1 MVATALGA
9 GPIKFLSGELRPSTC
24 VGCVL
29 TYDTS
34 EARPRPIHGRRD
46 SKFRKMKP
54 LAGLLAA
61 IRAATTWLAASEV
74 PHAIVGG
81 VAASLHGKPR
91 VTKDVDLVAL
101 AEDSTWS
108 ALLEAARKQKIQ
120 PRIQA
125 PLDFAKT
132 TRVLLL
138 VHKPS
143 AIEIDLSFGM
153 LPFER
158 EVVER
163 AVQRKVKAVS
173 FSLATAEDV
182 VVMKALA
189 LRPRDVVDIEGI
201 LDAVPDLDL
210 ERVRKIVSQLS
221 AALEG
226 EDHLA
231 RLEAIVHQARQR
243 R

>member
-1 MVATALGA
+1 
-9 GPIKFLSGELRPSTC
+9 
-24 VGCVL
+24 
-29 TYDTS
+29 
-34 EARPRPIHGRRD
+34 
-46 SKFRKMKP
+46 MKP
-54 LAGLLAA
+54 LEGLLAA
-61 IRAATTWLAASEV
+61 IRAATTWVAASEV

-81 VAASLHGKPR
+81 VATSLHGKPR

-108 ALLEAARKQKIQ
+108 ALLESARKQ
-120 PRIQA
+120 
-125 PLDFAKT
+125 DTAKDPSASR

-143 AIEIDLSFGM
+143 AIEIDVSFGL

-158 EVVER
+158 EVVDR
-163 AVQRKVKAVS
+163 AVRRKVKAVS
-173 FSLATAEDV
+173 FSLATAEDI

-189 LRPRDVVDIEGI
+189 LRPRDIADIEGI
-201 LDAVPDLDL
+201 VEAVPNLDL
-210 ERVRKIVSQLS
+210 KRVREIVSQLS

-231 RLEAIVHQARQR
+231 RLEAIVHQAQQR